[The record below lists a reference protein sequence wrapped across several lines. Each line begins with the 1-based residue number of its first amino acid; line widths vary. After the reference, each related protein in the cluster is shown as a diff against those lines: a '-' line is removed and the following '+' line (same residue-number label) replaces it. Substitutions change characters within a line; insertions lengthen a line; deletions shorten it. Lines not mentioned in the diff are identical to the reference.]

1 LHIVNGGGIY
11 ELFETVTAVNV
22 TSPSAPDGSAADSR
36 VGVEAERFRA
46 VLAESRSGN
55 FIQLFDYLL
64 ERSRASRAPKEI
76 EIALAVF
83 GKEGAFDTSQDST
96 VRVHV
101 HRLRKR
107 LDDFYASCAGPR
119 LVIPSGEYRIVL
131 VDGPGPG
138 AAGVEAARSRRW
150 PVDPWWIAAMLA
162 VLGALVW
169 GMWTLIP
176 DRRADKP
183 SPLVQTPFWRAF
195 STSGDPVLVAT
206 GDSYLFAETENRKDV
221 KRLIMQ
227 PGIGSRQDLDGYL
240 VDHPQE
246 FYRFYDLDIHYMS
259 AGTAD
264 ALWSLLPL
272 LQTLRPQGGVPV
284 VMPASRLGD
293 AAPHGSDIV
302 YIGLLDDMGPLKTAM
317 FHASGFEPGAS
328 AVELI
333 DRASGKHYIG
343 GAEPSADNS
352 ATARGEP
359 YTYDYGYLARMP
371 GPYGRP
377 MLIVAGMTD
386 IALLRMV
393 DLASQREQLDR
404 LGQRVGST
412 GAFEALYE
420 VRTSGTLNVST
431 TLQVARAL
439 GSDGRDPD
447 ASPG

>member
-1 LHIVNGGGIY
+1 M
-11 ELFETVTAVNV
+11 NV
-22 TSPSAPDGSAADSR
+22 TSPSASAQSASDSR
-36 VGVEAERFRA
+36 IDVEAERFRA
-46 VLAESRSGN
+46 ALAESRSGN

-64 ERSRASRAPKEI
+64 ERSRAARAPKEI
-76 EIALAVF
+76 EIAVAVF
-83 GKEGAFDTSQDST
+83 GKECAFDTSQDST

-107 LDDFYASCAGPR
+107 LDDFYAKRAGPR
-119 LVIPSGEYRIVL
+119 LAIPSGEYRIVL
-131 VDGPGPG
+131 VDGSDRGP
-138 AAGVEAARSRRW
+138 AGPEVVRSREW

-162 VLGALVW
+162 VIGALVW
-169 GMWTLIP
+169 SIWTLIP
-176 DRRADKP
+176 DRRTDKP
-183 SPLVQTPFWRAF
+183 SPLARASFWRPL
-195 STSGDPVLVAT
+195 STSGDPIVVAT
-206 GDSYLFAETENRKDV
+206 GDSYLFAETDNRKDV

-240 VDHPQE
+240 VDHPQD

-264 ALWSLLPL
+264 ALWTVLPL
-272 LQTLRPQGGVPV
+272 LQTLRPRGGVPV
-284 VMPASRLGD
+284 VVPVSRLAD
-293 AAPHGSDIV
+293 AAPRDNDIV
-302 YIGLLDDMGPLKTAM
+302 YIGLLNDMGPLKAAM

-352 ATARGEP
+352 AAARGAP

-371 GPYGRP
+371 GPDGRP
-377 MLIVAGMTD
+377 MLVVAGMTD
-386 IALLRMV
+386 VALLRMV
-393 DLASQREQLDR
+393 DLASQRDQLDR
-404 LGQRVGST
+404 LAQRVGSA

-420 VRTSGTLNVST
+420 VRTSGSLNVST

-439 GSDGRDPD
+439 GNDGRDPG